1 MIGKTIS
8 HYKILEELGRGGMG
22 EVYLAEDLKLERKV
36 AIKFLP
42 GHLTKNKENIERF
55 EREARAA
62 ASLNHPNIV
71 TIYEIAEEENP
82 ATSDRQTFI
91 VMEYVEG
98 KSLRDVLN
106 EYHLGQDKIIDIFTQ
121 IGEGLSKAHD
131 AGIVHRDI
139 KPENIIVGKDARV
152 RILDFGL
159 AKLKGVS
166 KLTKDSSTL
175 GTIHYMSPEQ
185 IRGEE
190 VDFRSDIWSL
200 GVVLYEMLTGDV
212 PFKGEYEQA
221 IGYSIL
227 NESPK
232 AVAELDKDAPSK
244 LQPIIKKCLQK
255 DPQLRYQN
263 IQELITDLQYVTSYS
278 RANDFS
284 ELSKQKRRRKRIVT
298 FVVSSIAVVT
308 LAVILIYVVIPAMKQ
323 TASES
328 KRITLV
334 VLPFENLGEADH
346 TYFTEGITDE
356 ITGRL
361 GTVNSIAVI
370 SRNSAEHY
378 AGKTWNTKQVGKDLN
393 VEYIVAGT
401 VRWAVSAKDKDRV
414 RITPR
419 LIQVSDDTELWAES
433 YDRVIDDVFDIQSE
447 IAVKVVE
454 QLGITLKRAEQI
466 TVEAKPTKNLEAYQ
480 AFLQGQYYAR
490 SPHFTVENWKRVIQS
505 YERAV
510 ELDPE
515 FAIAYARLASAHAR
529 LRFLRHDLSK
539 ERLVNA
545 EIAAKKA
552 EKLAP
557 ESEEVLLA
565 LGYYHLWAHRDIEQA
580 LKSWTLA
587 ERIIPNDPRILVA
600 KANVYETQGNW
611 DEAIRAVE
619 KAIKFSPRDASMLTD
634 LALYFWWKR
643 NYSHAVELCNQA
655 ISLAPNEN
663 WPYLY
668 KAFTLW
674 SWKGANDESK
684 HAIEAVHSDY
694 HWIPWAWFWQD
705 VGERQYT
712 RALKR
717 LDVYD
722 HDWIRNKMWAMPRSM
737 MQGMVY
743 DYMGERVYALSKYQE
758 ALVLLKTEV
767 EKWPEDPR
775 YHSSLGLVYARLG
788 FNDEAL
794 YEGKKA
800 TDLLPLSK
808 DAAYGISYAEDL
820 ARIYIL
826 IGDEDSAL
834 DQIEMLFNIHSWMSV
849 NWIKMCPLYDQLDH
863 NSRFQDLM
871 KKYDR

>member
-1 MIGKTIS
+1 
-8 HYKILEELGRGGMG
+8 
-22 EVYLAEDLKLERKV
+22 
-36 AIKFLP
+36 
-42 GHLTKNKENIERF
+42 
-55 EREARAA
+55 
-62 ASLNHPNIV
+62 
-71 TIYEIAEEENP
+71 
-82 ATSDRQTFI
+82 
-91 VMEYVEG
+91 
-98 KSLRDVLN
+98 
-106 EYHLGQDKIIDIFTQ
+106 
-121 IGEGLSKAHD
+121 
-131 AGIVHRDI
+131 
-139 KPENIIVGKDARV
+139 
-152 RILDFGL
+152 
-159 AKLKGVS
+159 
-166 KLTKDSSTL
+166 
-175 GTIHYMSPEQ
+175 
-185 IRGEE
+185 
-190 VDFRSDIWSL
+190 
-200 GVVLYEMLTGDV
+200 V

-232 AVAELDKDAPSK
+232 AVAELDKDTPSK

-284 ELSKQKRRRKRIVT
+284 ELSKQKRRRKIIVT

-539 ERLVNA
+539 EL
-545 EIAAKKA
+545 
-552 EKLAP
+552 EKPKVTGDFGLTWI
-557 ESEEVLLA
+557 
-565 LGYYHLWAHRDIEQA
+565 LGY
-580 LKSWTLA
+580 
-587 ERIIPNDPRILVA
+587 
-600 KANVYETQGNW
+600 
-611 DEAIRAVE
+611 
-619 KAIKFSPRDASMLTD
+619 
-634 LALYFWWKR
+634 
-643 NYSHAVELCNQA
+643 
-655 ISLAPNEN
+655 
-663 WPYLY
+663 
-668 KAFTLW
+668 
-674 SWKGANDESK
+674 
-684 HAIEAVHSDY
+684 
-694 HWIPWAWFWQD
+694 
-705 VGERQYT
+705 
-712 RALKR
+712 
-717 LDVYD
+717 
-722 HDWIRNKMWAMPRSM
+722 
-737 MQGMVY
+737 
-743 DYMGERVYALSKYQE
+743 
-758 ALVLLKTEV
+758 
-767 EKWPEDPR
+767 
-775 YHSSLGLVYARLG
+775 
-788 FNDEAL
+788 
-794 YEGKKA
+794 
-800 TDLLPLSK
+800 
-808 DAAYGISYAEDL
+808 
-820 ARIYIL
+820 
-826 IGDEDSAL
+826 
-834 DQIEMLFNIHSWMSV
+834 
-849 NWIKMCPLYDQLDH
+849 
-863 NSRFQDLM
+863 
-871 KKYDR
+871 